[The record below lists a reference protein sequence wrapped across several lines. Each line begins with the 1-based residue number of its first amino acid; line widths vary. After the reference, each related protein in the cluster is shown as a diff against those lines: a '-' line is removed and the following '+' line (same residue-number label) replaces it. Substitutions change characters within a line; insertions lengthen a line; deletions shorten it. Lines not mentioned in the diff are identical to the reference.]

1 MVSGELVVSGCDA
14 SKVLEPAPHSLD
26 AAAVFVGED
35 VVGNGRTPGGG
46 RWDHRL
52 AALVL
57 QGLALVVGVVA
68 PVSQQPNNRTGGL
81 NERSGHGDLVGVAGA
96 EQQPARSAGLIREA
110 MELGRPPGGRRIP
123 RRTQLIA
130 ASREVSKRQH

>member
-1 MVSGELVVSGCDA
+1 M
-14 SKVLEPAPHSLD
+14 
-26 AAAVFVGED
+26 
-35 VVGNGRTPGGG
+35 
-46 RWDHRL
+46 DHRL
-52 AALVL
+52 RSPGPYRTCA
-57 QGLALVVGVVA
+57 GGWRRS
-68 PVSQQPNNRTGGL
+68 PGQPTAEQSTGGL